1 MCLSWFSSCDMYI
14 CDNVGFNLK
23 CLLHVTSSLM
33 HQNIFYSE
41 NILVWFFRI
50 TYPSRTE
57 TSAKDIIRGISSAL
71 GIAVDSL
78 HDHLYWISDG
88 IYRSNLNGSEITL
101 IRKHNWLRDL
111 DLDIANGYVTEKK
124 WIPMQLNQWTFSK
137 LNIQHISGHVITY
150 GISCMK

>member
-14 CDNVGFNLK
+14 CDNVGFSLK
-23 CLLHVTSSLM
+23 CLLHVSSSLM

-41 NILVWFFRI
+41 NILVWLFRI

-57 TSAKDIIRGISSAL
+57 TSAKDIIRGISGPL

-78 HDHLYWISDG
+78 HDHLYWTSRDV

-101 IRKHNWLRDL
+101 IMKYNNWLRDL

-124 WIPMQLNQWTFSK
+124 MDLNAIEPV
-137 LNIQHISGHVITY
+137 NI
-150 GISCMK
+150 